1 MHLLGQAQVGAEAG
15 HEISGGDE
23 VHAGLQSL
31 QDQLETS
38 ADLLLGDPRDGAD
51 FCERRRERLSSNG
64 VSENSVPLFRS
75 DLQLGYEK
83 TAVTYIIWGF
93 NCLLSV

>member
-1 MHLLGQAQVGAEAG
+1 MHLLGQAQVGTEAG

-31 QDQLETS
+31 QDQFETP
-38 ADLLLGDPRDGAD
+38 ADLLLGDSRDGAD

-64 VSENSVPLFRS
+64 LREDSVALFRS
-75 DLQLGYEK
+75 DLQSHTLFWDLI
-83 TAVTYIIWGF
+83 A
-93 NCLLSV
+93 